1 MTQVSPDIIDLLAG
15 ITPGS
20 SLDRIR
26 ARRPETREQA
36 QQSFLALFRPKAPG
50 DVSLA
55 ERQTIASFIA
65 GLHRQPDIYEFY
77 VNPLEESG
85 TDRWLVEVLKAE
97 IGAGQATGPYGDYPE
112 GPLSVENKA
121 GLLYRV
127 SDTNRDVLGEK
138 LSAALEHAH
147 LLVFRPREASPQ
159 ALQALLDAGW
169 TTDGIVTLSQ
179 LVSFVAFQIRVI
191 AGLSLLSAASK
202 RAAA

>member
-26 ARRPETREQA
+26 AQRPETREQA
-36 QQSFLALFRPKAPG
+36 QQSYLALFRPKAPG

>member
-1 MTQVSPDIIDLLAG
+1 MPQVSPDIIDLLAG

-26 ARRPETREQA
+26 AQRPETREQA
-36 QQSFLALFRPKAPG
+36 QQSYLALFRPKAPG

-97 IGAGQATGPYGDYPE
+97 IGAGQTTGPYGDYPE

>member
-20 SLDRIR
+20 NLDRVR
-26 ARRPETREQA
+26 AQRPETREQA
-36 QQSFLALFRPKAPG
+36 QQSYLALFQPKTVG
-50 DVSLA
+50 DVSLV
-55 ERQTIASFIA
+55 ERQAVAGFVA

-77 VNPLEESG
+77 VNPLEEG
-85 TDRWLVEVLKAE
+85 AAGRWLVEILNTE
-97 IGAGQATGPYGDYPE
+97 IGAGQATGPYGNYPE

-127 SDTNRDVLGEK
+127 SETNRDVLGGK
-138 LSAALEHAH
+138 LSAAFEHAH

-159 ALQALLDAGW
+159 ALQVLLDAGW

>member
-26 ARRPETREQA
+26 AQRPETREQA
-36 QQSFLALFRPKAPG
+36 QQSYLALFRPKAPG

-85 TDRWLVEVLKAE
+85 TERWLVEVLKAE
-97 IGAGQATGPYGDYPE
+97 IGAGQTTGPYGDYPE

-127 SDTNRDVLGEK
+127 SDANRDVLGER

>member
-1 MTQVSPDIIDLLAG
+1 MTQASPDIIDLLAG

-26 ARRPETREQA
+26 AQRPETREQA
-36 QQSFLALFRPKAPG
+36 QQSYLALFRPKAPG
-50 DVSLA
+50 EVSLE

-97 IGAGQATGPYGDYPE
+97 IGAGQATGPYGDYPK
-112 GPLSVENKA
+112 GPLRVENKA

-127 SDTNRDVLGEK
+127 SDPNRDVLGEK

-147 LLVFRPREASPQ
+147 LLVFRPREASSQ

>member
-20 SLDRIR
+20 SLDSIR
-26 ARRPETREQA
+26 AQRPETREQA
-36 QQSFLALFRPKAPG
+36 QQSYLALFRPKAPG
-50 DVSLA
+50 EVSLE

-97 IGAGQATGPYGDYPE
+97 IGSGQATGPYGDYPE

>member
-26 ARRPETREQA
+26 AQRPETREQA
-36 QQSFLALFRPKAPG
+36 QQSYLALFRPKAPG

-85 TDRWLVEVLKAE
+85 TERWLVEVLKAE
-97 IGAGQATGPYGDYPE
+97 IGVGQATGPFGDYPK

-127 SDTNRDVLGEK
+127 SDANRDVLGER

-191 AGLSLLSAASK
+191 TGLSLLSAASK

>member
-1 MTQVSPDIIDLLAG
+1 MPQVSPDIIDLLAG

-26 ARRPETREQA
+26 AQRPETREQA
-36 QQSFLALFRPKAPG
+36 QQSYLALFRPKAPG

-65 GLHRQPDIYEFY
+65 GVHRQPDIYEFY

-112 GPLSVENKA
+112 GPLSVENRA

-127 SDTNRDVLGEK
+127 SDANRDVLGER

>member
-20 SLDRIR
+20 SLDSIR
-26 ARRPETREQA
+26 AQRPETREQA
-36 QQSFLALFRPKAPG
+36 QQSYLALFRPKAPC

-97 IGAGQATGPYGDYPE
+97 IGSGQATGPYGDYPE

>member
-1 MTQVSPDIIDLLAG
+1 MPQVSPDIIDLLAG

-26 ARRPETREQA
+26 AQRPETREQA
-36 QQSFLALFRPKAPG
+36 QQSYLALFRPKVFG

-77 VNPLEESG
+77 ANPLEESG

-112 GPLSVENKA
+112 GPLSVENKV

-127 SDTNRDVLGEK
+127 SDTNRDVLGER

>member
-127 SDTNRDVLGEK
+127 SDANRDVLGER

-147 LLVFRPREASPQ
+147 LLVFRPREASSQ

>member
-1 MTQVSPDIIDLLAG
+1 MTQLSPDIIDLLAG

-20 SLDRIR
+20 SLDSIR
-26 ARRPETREQA
+26 AQRPETREQA
-36 QQSFLALFRPKAPG
+36 QQSYLALFRPKAPG

-97 IGAGQATGPYGDYPE
+97 IGSGQATGPYGDYPE

>member
-20 SLDRIR
+20 SLDSIR
-26 ARRPETREQA
+26 AQRPETREQA
-36 QQSFLALFRPKAPG
+36 QQSYLALFRPKAPG

-97 IGAGQATGPYGDYPE
+97 IGSGQATGPYGDYPE
-112 GPLSVENKA
+112 GPLSVENRA

-127 SDTNRDVLGEK
+127 SDANRDVLGER

>member
-20 SLDRIR
+20 SLDSIR
-26 ARRPETREQA
+26 AQRPETREQA
-36 QQSFLALFRPKAPG
+36 QQSYLALFRPKAPG

-85 TDRWLVEVLKAE
+85 TDRWRVEVLKAE
-97 IGAGQATGPYGDYPE
+97 IGSGQATGPYGDYPE

>member
-1 MTQVSPDIIDLLAG
+1 MTQKSPDIIDLLAG
-15 ITPGS
+15 IKPGS
-20 SLDRIR
+20 ALDRIR
-26 ARRPETREQA
+26 AQRPETREQA
-36 QQSFLALFRPKAPG
+36 QKSYLSLFRPKDFG
-50 DVSLA
+50 DVSST
-55 ERQTIASFIA
+55 ERHAVASFVA

-97 IGAGQATGPYGDYPE
+97 IGAGRTTGPYGNYPE
-112 GPLSVENKA
+112 GPLTIENRA
-121 GLLYRV
+121 GPHYRIAHA
-127 SDTNRDVLGEK
+127 SHEALGAK
-138 LSAALEHAH
+138 LAAALEHAH
-147 LLVFRPREASPQ
+147 LLVFRPRDARPQ

-191 AGLSLLSAASK
+191 AGLGLLSTASK

>member
-26 ARRPETREQA
+26 AQRPETREQA
-36 QQSFLALFRPKAPG
+36 QQSYLALFRPKVPG

-85 TDRWLVEVLKAE
+85 TERWLVEVLKAE
-97 IGAGQATGPYGDYPE
+97 IGVGQATGPFGDYPK

-121 GLLYRV
+121 GLPYRV
-127 SDTNRDVLGEK
+127 SDANRDVLGER

-179 LVSFVAFQIRVI
+179 LVSFVAFQSRVI
-191 AGLSLLSAASK
+191 AGLSLLSASK

>member
-1 MTQVSPDIIDLLAG
+1 MTQASPDIIDLLAG

-26 ARRPETREQA
+26 AQRPETREQA
-36 QQSFLALFRPKAPG
+36 QQSYLALFRPKAPG
-50 DVSLA
+50 EVSLE

-97 IGAGQATGPYGDYPE
+97 IGAGQATGAYGDYPK
-112 GPLSVENKA
+112 GPLRVENKA

-127 SDTNRDVLGEK
+127 SDPNRDVLGEK

>member
-1 MTQVSPDIIDLLAG
+1 MTQVPPDVIDLLAG

-26 ARRPETREQA
+26 AQRPETREQA
-36 QQSFLALFRPKAPG
+36 QQSYLALFRPKALG
-50 DVSLA
+50 EVSLA

-97 IGAGQATGPYGDYPE
+97 IEAGRATGPYGDYPA

-121 GLLYRV
+121 GPRYRV
-127 SDTNRDVLGEK
+127 SDTNRDVLGER

-179 LVSFVAFQIRVI
+179 LISFVAFQVRVI

>member
-169 TTDGIVTLSQ
+169 STTDIVTLSQ
-179 LVSFVAFQIRVI
+179 IVAFLSFQIRVV
-191 AGLSLLSAASK
+191 AGLRTLAG
-202 RAAA
+202 RP

>member
-20 SLDRIR
+20 NLDRVR
-26 ARRPETREQA
+26 SQRPETREQA
-36 QQSFLALFRPKAPG
+36 QQSYLALFQPKTVD
-50 DVSLA
+50 DVSLV
-55 ERQTIASFIA
+55 ERQAIAGFVA

-77 VNPLEESG
+77 VNPLEEG
-85 TDRWLVEVLKAE
+85 AGGRWLVEVLKAE

-112 GPLSVENKA
+112 GPLSAENKP
-121 GLLYRV
+121 GPYYRV
-127 SDTNRDVLGEK
+127 SNKNREVLGEK
-138 LSAALEHAH
+138 LSAAFEHAH

-159 ALQALLDAGW
+159 ALQALLDAAW

-191 AGLSLLSAASK
+191 AGLSLLSTASK

>member
-26 ARRPETREQA
+26 AQRPETREQA
-36 QQSFLALFRPKAPG
+36 QQSYLALFRPKAPG

-97 IGAGQATGPYGDYPE
+97 IGSGQATGPYGDYPE

-191 AGLSLLSAASK
+191 AGLSLLSVASK